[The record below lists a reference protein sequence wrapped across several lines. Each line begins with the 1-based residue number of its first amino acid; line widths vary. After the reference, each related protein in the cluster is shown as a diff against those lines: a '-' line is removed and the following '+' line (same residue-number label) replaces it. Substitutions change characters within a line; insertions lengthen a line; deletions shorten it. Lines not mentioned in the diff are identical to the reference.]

1 MAPERPVVSKRSG
14 GRKGRARKRR
24 PAAGE
29 RPSSPAGEAKQQQ
42 PTGSGR
48 TRHRAPTRASG
59 RPPAP
64 WHPLP
69 LSELLILVGA
79 VAVLIA
85 FSDHLE
91 SHLALLGVGLAA
103 VAIGTLEVTVREHLA
118 GYRSHA
124 LLLAIIPPIALHS
137 SVILVLAG
145 FVRVPRWVNI
155 PLLALDIALFT
166 VIFRYLRGRYRD
178 ARRVRAF
185 AGGR

>member
-14 GRKGRARKRR
+14 GRRGRARKRR
-24 PAAGE
+24 SAAGAS
-29 RPSSPAGEAKQQQ
+29 PSPPAGGGEQRVPRERAA
-42 PTGSGR
+42 
-48 TRHRAPTRASG
+48 RHTTPAGAGG

-79 VAVLIA
+79 VAVVIA

-91 SHLALLGVGLAA
+91 SHLALLGAGLVA

-124 LLLAIIPPIALHS
+124 VLLASIPPIVLHS
-137 SVILVLAG
+137 SVILALAG
-145 FVRVPRWVNI
+145 FMRVPRWFNI